1 MRVLPPIRAAFSMIQ
16 GTCPASPEAVS
27 APRYANTPK
36 SVQISRYA
44 PTKIQVDTEGRLELC
59 LSRWTRAK
67 TRFIGAVVGNI
78 IAIIMTTQIARNN
91 GAPIPIVK
99 PMPILFIMLDCQIS
113 MTHDA
118 AARISSSA
126 RKRGCARCK
135 RIVLPPNVPHHA
147 PQTAHTKNEQER
159 AGESIVT
166 RPAPTTTVVLPDK
179 SLLIVLFLCV
189 SMVSLAVVLVV
200 AAPPEAGLVAT
211 EWRAVEPLVHA
222 PEAVNP
228 ALVRRVG
235 VVDDAILERERAH
248 AGPFSPVG
256 RPVRSNARRELGDKG
271 TLLAAFRQP
280 QVHRAEVVLDGSRLP
295 LLLGVRHLEVVVE
308 VAVERRRPGE
318 APAHPPLV
326 RVQFRE
332 RSPRPRAERD
342 VVIREVDDG
351 AVEAVRDRRA
361 GRTPCRVL
369 GPEHEVIDEELRA
382 SSEEIGEGRCAL
394 VGLEAVL
401 LVDSNPRQLLP
412 PPRQFVA
419 TPRQRLFGLE
429 QLQPG
434 RKPLFT
440 CSGLVIGHCF
450 SPSCRYILVV
460 TTVMV

>member
-1 MRVLPPIRAAFSMIQ
+1 MKVLPPIRAAFSMIQ

-27 APRYANTPK
+27 APRYATTPK

-44 PTKIQVDTEGRLELC
+44 PTKIQVDTEGRLPLC

-91 GAPIPIVK
+91 VAPIPIVK
-99 PMPILFIMLDCQIS
+99 PMPILFIMRDCQIR
-113 MTHDA
+113 TAHDA

-135 RIVLPPNVPHHA
+135 RIVLPPNIPHHA

-179 SLLIVLFLCV
+179 SLIIVLFLCV

-222 PEAVNP
+222 PEDVQP

-235 VVDDAILERERAH
+235 VVDGAILQRERAH
-248 AGPFSPVG
+248 AGPFSPVR
-256 RPVRSNARRELGDKG
+256 RPVRSNARRDLGERW
-271 TLLAAFRQP
+271 TLLAGLRRP
-280 QVHRAEVVLDGSRLP
+280 HVHRAEVVLNDSRLP
-295 LLLGVRHLEVVVE
+295 LLLGVRRLEVVVE

-326 RVQFRE
+326 RLQFRQ
-332 RSPRPRAERD
+332 RSPRHRAEGD
-342 VVIREVDDG
+342 VVIRKVDDG

-361 GRTPCRVL
+361 GPAPCRVI

-382 SSEEIGEGRCAL
+382 SSKEIGEGACAV
-394 VGLEAVL
+394 VGLEAVVL
-401 LVDSNPRQLLP
+401 FDSNPGQLLP
-412 PPRQFVA
+412 PLRQLIA
-419 TPRQRLFGLE
+419 TPRQRLLGLE
-429 QLQPG
+429 QLQP
-434 RKPLFT
+434 
-440 CSGLVIGHCF
+440 
-450 SPSCRYILVV
+450 
-460 TTVMV
+460 

>member
-78 IAIIMTTQIARNN
+78 IAIIMTTQITRNN
-91 GAPIPIVK
+91 GAPIPVVK
-99 PMPILFIMLDCQIS
+99 PMPVLVIMLDCQIS

-135 RIVLPPNVPHHA
+135 RMVLPPHVSHHA

-179 SLLIVLFLCV
+179 SLIIVLFLCV

-211 EWRAVEPLVHA
+211 EWRAVEPRVHA
-222 PEAVNP
+222 PDAVHP

-235 VVDDAILERERAH
+235 VVHDAILERERAH
-248 AGPFSPVG
+248 AGPFPPVR
-256 RPVRSNARRELGDKG
+256 RPVRPDDARCELIEPG
-271 TLLAAFRQP
+271 TVLTGWRP
-280 QVHRAEVVLDGSRLP
+280 EVRPAEVVLDRSRLP
-295 LLLGVRHLEVVVE
+295 LLLGDRRLEVVVE
-308 VAVERRRPGE
+308 VAAGRRRPGE

-326 RVQFRE
+326 RLQFRQ
-332 RSPRPRAERD
+332 RSPRHRAERD
-342 VVIREVDDG
+342 VVIREVHDG

-369 GPEHEVIDEELRA
+369 GPEHEVI
-382 SSEEIGEGRCAL
+382 G
-394 VGLEAVL
+394 
-401 LVDSNPRQLLP
+401 
-412 PPRQFVA
+412 
-419 TPRQRLFGLE
+419 
-429 QLQPG
+429 
-434 RKPLFT
+434 
-440 CSGLVIGHCF
+440 
-450 SPSCRYILVV
+450 
-460 TTVMV
+460 